1 MHMKWRI
8 YALWIVIAE
17 AVGALSGWL
26 TRSGVADYTANAL
39 KPPLTPPGVVFPI
52 AWAILYALM
61 GIAAARVQLAGS
73 GAARMRALRLF
84 CIQLAFNFLWSIVF
98 FNLQWYGFALGWLFA
113 LWALILATIIAFH
126 GIDVAAAW
134 LMVPYIAWVTFA
146 VYLNF
151 GVWLLNR

>member
-52 AWAILYALM
+52 A
-61 GIAAARVQLAGS
+61 
-73 GAARMRALRLF
+73 
-84 CIQLAFNFLWSIVF
+84 
-98 FNLQWYGFALGWLFA
+98 
-113 LWALILATIIAFH
+113 
-126 GIDVAAAW
+126 
-134 LMVPYIAWVTFA
+134 
-146 VYLNF
+146 
-151 GVWLLNR
+151 